1 MNLKKRI
8 EKLEKKLEKRYLKKE
23 NKIKERAEW
32 LENYLLND
40 DNRLIY
46 NVCKELIERNQKPNA
61 FYNIG
66 D

>member
-1 MNLKKRI
+1 MSLKARI
-8 EKLEKKLEKRYLKKE
+8 QKLEKRYLKKEKE

-46 NVCKELIERNQKPNA
+46 NICKELIESNPKIKA

>member
-46 NVCKELIERNQKPNA
+46 N
-61 FYNIG
+61 IG

>member
-40 DNRLIY
+40 DNRLS
-46 NVCKELIERNQKPNA
+46 
-61 FYNIG
+61 YNICN
-66 D
+66 

>member
-46 NVCKELIERNQKPNA
+46 NICKELIESNPKIKA